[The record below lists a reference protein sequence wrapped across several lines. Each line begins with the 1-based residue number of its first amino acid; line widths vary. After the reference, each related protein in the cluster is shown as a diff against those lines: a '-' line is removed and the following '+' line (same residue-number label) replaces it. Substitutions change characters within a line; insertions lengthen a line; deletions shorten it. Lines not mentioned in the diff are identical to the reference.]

1 MRRIYIT
8 DGQIDMIERSL
19 NEGAFNKVVENKVPS
34 AQDQVKGKVNA
45 GIMDGVTGCGMM
57 EEEMLCENQN
67 DKLANDYVKNNIGIE
82 DFQEIRDYIFQIC
95 HAIPNVRFNKR
106 YYLLGVIRLIYEE
119 KLRGRH
125 LSELN
130 NILYNIRER
139 NDILDRNL
147 DGLSFM
153 DLWEEYYNTEDSVNN
168 VDSVEKIRKTPT
180 GYVIKHIESYEE
192 SSNSG
197 PEDWCITYEEEYYY
211 TVVNAGDCIYIVENP
226 EMMKSIDRKSKEFE
240 YACRMMGDPTLY
252 DLGEYGSGEPP
263 YDTYGL
269 SRFVVLVN
277 PNGLYVYSRWNI
289 PDELDGQFLNREE
302 LEEIVGMPFNE
313 AFPYIKPDEV
323 DDEIKQDYCLR
334 ESIENKDNEFK
345 IEGVT
350 EETTFSNAFKPI
362 ANFMK
367 NEGLNVYPF
376 PDIEL
381 NWDEQDGLFIKTGYY
396 LPGEKKVVLFC
407 KDRHPKDI
415 LRSYAHEMIHHMQNL
430 NGDDLNF
437 SSEDDVKDNEKL
449 EKLESEAYLKGNIYF
464 RKWTE
469 HVSKNSDDTLNESV
483 LKESPDS
490 IENPILGYDDDNAY
504 PFIAV
509 KGFPKDILVG
519 INGSTHWD
527 IVERIEGDAEEGEN
541 TYRVSQELLDA
552 VKSREVKLAITS
564 YYEFYGRYWSDDGEG
579 GHIISLWGYDKND
592 YHKAY
597 SDIVRAVGKMQ
608 DEGIEIDFS
617 TLDFDDW
624 RRNSPSFRYPVS
636 WLGDG
641 MAEIY
646 VPRARQIKKENGYYI
661 IFLDNGRALKVDKRG
676 NVVGN
681 VMPSYINEN
690 TIYAPKVDES
700 LAPSEVDL
708 SSFNI
713 KKELN
718 PKFWKD
724 DKLDSR
730 IRIKLLDI
738 ADDFIEFLGVDWVK
752 PEDITIT
759 GSLANYNWNKKYS
772 DIDLHILIDYSKVDK
787 RTDFVDN
794 YFYSQKKLWNEEHK
808 DLRIFGFPVEVYVQ
822 DVNKEHTSSG
832 VYSLEKNEWVIEPER
847 EKLSKKKVNKERIK
861 KTVSQYTE
869 KIDKLVDD
877 SKNTNGDEYKM
888 RKVYEGAQKLF
899 DEIKKLRRED
909 LSDANNEINE
919 GNIIFKALRRLGYID
934 KLDKVINK
942 GYNTLNS
949 LP

>member
-180 GYVIKHIESYEE
+180 GYIIKHIESYEE

-226 EMMKSIDRKSKEFE
+226 EMMKSIDTKSKEFD

-313 AFPYIKPDEV
+313 AFPYIKPY
-323 DDEIKQDYCLR
+323 EIEDKIKERYCLR
-334 ESIENKDNEFK
+334 ESVENKDNDFK

-437 SSEDDVKDNEKL
+437 SSEDDVKDNDKL

-469 HVSKNSDDTLNESV
+469 HVSKNSNDTLNESV

-509 KGFPKDILVG
+509 KGFPNDILVG

-592 YHKAY
+592 YRKAY
-597 SDIVRAVGKMQ
+597 SDIARAVGKMQ
-608 DEGIEIDFS
+608 DEGIEIDWS

-624 RRNSPSFRYPVS
+624 RRNFPSFRYPVT
-636 WLGDG
+636 WLGND
-641 MAEIY
+641 MADIY
-646 VPRARQIKKENGYYI
+646 VPRARKITKENGFYI
-661 IFLDNGRALKVDKRG
+661 IFLDNGRVLKVDRKG
-676 NVVGN
+676 NVVGEAS
-681 VMPSYINEN
+681 PSYLNEN
-690 TIYAPKVDES
+690 VIYAPKVDES

-877 SKNTNGDEYKM
+877 SKNTDGDEYKM

>member
-1 MRRIYIT
+1 
-8 DGQIDMIERSL
+8 
-19 NEGAFNKVVENKVPS
+19 
-34 AQDQVKGKVNA
+34 
-45 GIMDGVTGCGMM
+45 
-57 EEEMLCENQN
+57 
-67 DKLANDYVKNNIGIE
+67 
-82 DFQEIRDYIFQIC
+82 
-95 HAIPNVRFNKR
+95 
-106 YYLLGVIRLIYEE
+106 
-119 KLRGRH
+119 
-125 LSELN
+125 
-130 NILYNIRER
+130 
-139 NDILDRNL
+139 
-147 DGLSFM
+147 
-153 DLWEEYYNTEDSVNN
+153 
-168 VDSVEKIRKTPT
+168 
-180 GYVIKHIESYEE
+180 
-192 SSNSG
+192 
-197 PEDWCITYEEEYYY
+197 
-211 TVVNAGDCIYIVENP
+211 
-226 EMMKSIDRKSKEFE
+226 
-240 YACRMMGDPTLY
+240 
-252 DLGEYGSGEPP
+252 
-263 YDTYGL
+263 
-269 SRFVVLVN
+269 
-277 PNGLYVYSRWNI
+277 
-289 PDELDGQFLNREE
+289 
-302 LEEIVGMPFNE
+302 
-313 AFPYIKPDEV
+313 
-323 DDEIKQDYCLR
+323 
-334 ESIENKDNEFK
+334 
-345 IEGVT
+345 
-350 EETTFSNAFKPI
+350 
-362 ANFMK
+362 
-367 NEGLNVYPF
+367 
-376 PDIEL
+376 
-381 NWDEQDGLFIKTGYY
+381 
-396 LPGEKKVVLFC
+396 
-407 KDRHPKDI
+407 
-415 LRSYAHEMIHHMQNL
+415 
-430 NGDDLNF
+430 
-437 SSEDDVKDNEKL
+437 
-449 EKLESEAYLKGNIYF
+449 
-464 RKWTE
+464 
-469 HVSKNSDDTLNESV
+469 
-483 LKESPDS
+483 
-490 IENPILGYDDDNAY
+490 
-504 PFIAV
+504 
-509 KGFPKDILVG
+509 
-519 INGSTHWD
+519 
-527 IVERIEGDAEEGEN
+527 
-541 TYRVSQELLDA
+541 
-552 VKSREVKLAITS
+552 
-564 YYEFYGRYWSDDGEG
+564 
-579 GHIISLWGYDKND
+579 
-592 YHKAY
+592 
-597 SDIVRAVGKMQ
+597 MQ

-624 RRNSPSFRYPVS
+624 RRNFSSFRYPVT
-636 WLGDG
+636 WLGNG

-661 IFLDNGRALKVDKRG
+661 IFLDNGRALKVDKNG

-681 VMPSYINEN
+681 AMPSFAINESPDRVEGMDNLKFTSNGAYPFIVFDGFPNDAIIGEEKETHCDMIYRIGDFVNYDENDNTQTLMSNELYQEIKFGDIDITDDDIYSLCGRYWDCNQERGNVISFYSYTLAELKQKYSQIITVLKRLESNGIDIDFNTIDIDHWAVNGQQYSRFPLKWISNGMADALLDVSFRISRSYLFDKPVYAVIGKNYNTIKLDYDGNVVNDSVFNKKTSLAEN

-700 LAPSEVDL
+700 LTPSEVDL

-877 SKNTNGDEYKM
+877 SKNTDGDEYKM

>member
-1 MRRIYIT
+1 MRTIYIT

-19 NEGAFNKVVENKVPS
+19 NERAFNKVVENKVPS
-34 AQDQVKGKVNA
+34 AQDQVNGKVNA

-57 EEEMLCENQN
+57 EEEMLCENQS

-82 DFQEIRDYIFQIC
+82 DFQKIRDYIFQIC

-153 DLWEEYYNTEDSVNN
+153 DLWEEYYNTDGDINN

-180 GYVIKHIESYEE
+180 GYVIKHIESYDE
-192 SSNSG
+192 SYNSG
-197 PEDWCITYEEEYYY
+197 PQDWCITYDQELYY
-211 TVVNAGDCIYIVENP
+211 TVVNGGNCIYIAENP
-226 EMMKSIDRKSKEFE
+226 EMMKSIDTKSKEFD
-240 YACRMMGDPTLY
+240 YASDMMANPTLY

-269 SRFVVLVN
+269 SRFVVLVS
-277 PNGLYVYSRWNI
+277 PNGIYVYSRWNI
-289 PDELDGQFLNREE
+289 PDELDGQFLNK
-302 LEEIVGMPFNE
+302 EEIEEIIGMPFND
-313 AFPYIKPDEV
+313 AFPYVKPYEV
-323 DDEIKQDYCLR
+323 DDDIKKRYCLR
-334 ESIENKDNEFK
+334 ETIENKDDEFK
-345 IEGVT
+345 IEGAT
-350 EETTFSNAFKPI
+350 EESTFSNAFKPI

-376 PDIEL
+376 PNIEL

-437 SSEDDVKDNEKL
+437 SSEDDVKDNDKL

-469 HVSKNSDDTLNESV
+469 HVSKNSDDILNESV

-509 KGFPKDILVG
+509 KGFPNDILVG

-592 YHKAY
+592 YNKAY
-597 SDIVRAVGKMQ
+597 SDIVRTVGKMQ

-624 RRNSPSFRYPVS
+624 RRNFPSFRYPVT
-636 WLGDG
+636 WLGNG

-661 IFLDNGRALKVDKRG
+661 IFLDNGRTLKVDKKG

-690 TIYAPKVDES
+690 TFYAPKVDES
-700 LAPSEVDL
+700 LTPSEVDL

-877 SKNTNGDEYKM
+877 SKNTNGDDYKM
-888 RKVYEGAQKLF
+888 REVYEDAQQLF

>member
-180 GYVIKHIESYEE
+180 GYIIKHIESYEE

-226 EMMKSIDRKSKEFE
+226 EMMKSIDTKSKEFD

-302 LEEIVGMPFNE
+302 LEEVVGMPFNE

-334 ESIENKDNEFK
+334 ESIENKDSEFK
-345 IEGVT
+345 IDGVT

-437 SSEDDVKDNEKL
+437 SSEDDVKDNDKL

-469 HVSKNSDDTLNESV
+469 YERSKGKKKQLNESPDYI
-483 LKESPDS
+483 ESVGLNYEDQSAHPF
-490 IENPILGYDDDNAY
+490 ILFKGFENEPIYGLGGETHSDIAGRLYDDVYD
-504 PFIAV
+504 
-509 KGFPKDILVG
+509 
-519 INGSTHWD
+519 
-527 IVERIEGDAEEGEN
+527 GEN
-541 TYRVSQELLDA
+541 YFGISNEFKEAIISKRLRPLLID
-552 VKSREVKLAITS
+552 SYHLQGR
-564 YYEFYGRYWSDDGEG
+564 YYEPVDDFPWG
-579 GHIISLWGYDKND
+579 GNIISLYDYTLKSVKAD
-592 YHKAY
+592 Y
-597 SDIVRAVGKMQ
+597 GKLMNMLKQMQ
-608 DEGIEIDFS
+608 ADGLNVDFD
-617 TLDFDDW
+617 TLDFDHWNGD
-624 RRNSPSFRYPVS
+624 SPCRFPFT
-636 WLGDG
+636 WIANG
-641 MAEIY
+641 MAESLLTISY
-646 VPRARQIKKENGYYI
+646 KITKNYRGVKPCYNVYAHNGNIVSFDAKGNHIENASSYLTENYLGPNI
-661 IFLDNGRALKVDKRG
+661 EEALS
-676 NVVGN
+676 
-681 VMPSYINEN
+681 PQ
-690 TIYAPKVDES
+690 
-700 LAPSEVDL
+700 EVDL

-877 SKNTNGDEYKM
+877 SKNTDGDEYKM
-888 RKVYEGAQKLF
+888 RKVYESAQKLF

-934 KLDKVINK
+934 KLDKIINK

>member
-1 MRRIYIT
+1 MRTIYIT
-8 DGQIDMIERSL
+8 DRQIDMIERSL
-19 NEGAFNKVVENKVPS
+19 NEGAFNKVMENKVPS

-57 EEEMLCENQN
+57 EEEMLCENQS
-67 DKLANDYVKNNIGIE
+67 DKLANDYVKNTIGIKN
-82 DFQEIRDYIFQIC
+82 FQDIRDYIFQIC

-106 YYLLGVIRLIYEE
+106 YYLLGVIRLVYEE
-119 KLRGRH
+119 KLRGKH

-147 DGLSFM
+147 DGLSFI
-153 DLWEEYYNTEDSVNN
+153 DLWEKYYNTEDTIKNAPE
-168 VDSVEKIRKTPT
+168 VEKIRKTPT
-180 GYVIKHIESYEE
+180 GYIIKHIESYEE
-192 SSNSG
+192 SYNSG
-197 PEDWCITYEEEYYY
+197 PQDWCITYEEEYYY
-211 TVVNAGDCIYIVENP
+211 SLVEAGDCIYIVENP
-226 EMMKSIDRKSKEFE
+226 ELMNSVNMNSKEFKVANNKMVE
-240 YACRMMGDPTLY
+240 PTLY

-277 PNGLYVYSRWNI
+277 PNGTYVYSRWNI
-289 PDELDGQFLNREE
+289 PDDLDGHFLNREE
-302 LEEIVGMPFNE
+302 LEEVIGMPFNE
-313 AFPYIKPDEV
+313 AFPYVKPIEL
-323 DDEIKQDYCLR
+323 DDEIEQKYALR
-334 ESIENKDNEFK
+334 ESAEDMSETPT
-345 IEGVT
+345 IEGIT
-350 EETTFSNAFKPI
+350 KDADSFKDAFKPI

-376 PDIEL
+376 PSIEL
-381 NWDEQDGLFIKTGYY
+381 KWDEQDGLFIKTGYY
-396 LPGEKKVVLFC
+396 LPSEKKIVLFC

-437 SSEDDVKDNEKL
+437 TSEDDVKDNDKL

-469 HVSKNSDDTLNESV
+469 YERNNKNSLLNENI
-483 LKESPDS
+483 LRESPDTV
-490 IENPILGYDDDNAY
+490 ENSSLSYKDSNAY
-504 PFIAV
+504 PFIAI
-509 KGFPKDILVG
+509 KGFPDDILVG
-519 INGSTHWD
+519 IGGSTHID
-527 IVERIEGDAEEGEN
+527 IVRTIENDVEWDEN
-541 TYRVSQELLDA
+541 TYNVSQGLLDA
-552 VKSREVKLAITS
+552 IKNRKVKTLLTS
-564 YYEFYGRYWSDDGEG
+564 YYEFYGRYWSGDAEG
-579 GHIISLWGYDKND
+579 GNIISLWESDENNYRKT
-592 YHKAY
+592 Y
-597 SDIVRAVGKMQ
+597 SNIVRVVRKMQ
-608 DEGIEIDFS
+608 DEGIEIDLS

-624 RRNSPSFRYPVS
+624 ERSSTAFRYPVT
-636 WLGDG
+636 WLRNGT
-641 MAEIY
+641 AEIFI
-646 VPRARQIKKENGYYI
+646 PRAKKITKENGFYI
-661 IFLDNGRALKVDKRG
+661 IFLDNGRVLKVDRKG
-676 NVVGN
+676 DVVGEPS
-681 VMPSYINEN
+681 PSYANEN
-690 TIYAPKVDES
+690 IDES

-718 PKFWKD
+718 PKFWKN

-738 ADDFIEFLGVDWVK
+738 ADDFIEFLGIDWVK

-772 DIDLHILIDYSKVDK
+772 DIDLHIIMDYSKVDE

-808 DLRIFGFPVEVYVQ
+808 DLKIFGFPVEVYVQ
-822 DVNKEHTSSG
+822 DINKKHTSSG

-877 SKNTNGDEYKM
+877 SKNTNGDDYKM
-888 RKVYEGAQKLF
+888 RKVYEGAQQLF

-909 LSDANNEINE
+909 LADANNEINE

>member
-1 MRRIYIT
+1 
-8 DGQIDMIERSL
+8 MIERSL
-19 NEGAFNKVVENKVPS
+19 NEGVLRKVVENKVPS

-45 GIMDGVTGCGMM
+45 GIMDGVTSCGMM
-57 EEEMLCENQN
+57 EEEMLYENQS
-67 DKLANDYVKNNIGIE
+67 DKLANDYVKNTIGVKN
-82 DFQEIRDYIFQIC
+82 FQDIRNYIFQVC

-119 KLRGRH
+119 KLRGKH

-153 DLWEEYYNTEDSVNN
+153 DLREKYFNAEDTIKN
-168 VDSVEKIRKTPT
+168 VPEVEKIRKTPT
-180 GYVIKHIESYEE
+180 GYIIKHIESYEE
-192 SSNSG
+192 SYNSG
-197 PEDWCITYEEEYYY
+197 PQDWCITYEEEYYY
-211 TVVNAGDCIYIVENP
+211 SLVEAGDCIYIVENP
-226 EMMKSIDRKSKEFE
+226 ELMNSVNMNSKEFKMANNKMVE
-240 YACRMMGDPTLY
+240 PTLY

-277 PNGLYVYSRWNI
+277 PNGTYVYSRWNI
-289 PDELDGQFLNREE
+289 PNDLDGHFLNREE
-302 LEEIVGMPFNE
+302 LEDVVGMPFNE
-313 AFPYIKPDEV
+313 AFPYVKPMELDN
-323 DDEIKQDYCLR
+323 EIEQKYALR
-334 ESIENKDNEFK
+334 ESVEDMSETPT
-345 IEGVT
+345 IEGLT
-350 EETTFSNAFKPI
+350 KDADSFKDAFKQI
-362 ANFMK
+362 ADFMK
-367 NEGLNVYPF
+367 SEGLNVYPF
-376 PDIEL
+376 PSIEL
-381 NWDEQDGLFIKTGYY
+381 KWDEQDGLFIKTGYY
-396 LPGEKKVVLFC
+396 LPSEKKVVLFC

-437 SSEDDVKDNEKL
+437 TSEDDVKDNEKL

-469 HVSKNSDDTLNESV
+469 YERSNKNSLLNENI

-490 IENPILGYDDDNAY
+490 IENSSLSYYNSNSY
-504 PFIAV
+504 PFIAI
-509 KGFPKDILVG
+509 KGFPNDILVG
-519 INGSTHWD
+519 VGGSTHTD
-527 IVERIEGDAEEGEN
+527 IAATIDNDAEDGEN
-541 TYRVSQELLDA
+541 TYNVSQGLLDA
-552 VKSREVKLAITS
+552 IKKREVRPLFTL
-564 YYEFYGRYWSDDGEG
+564 YYEFYGRYWSGDAEG
-579 GHIISLWGYDKND
+579 GNIISLWDYDENN
-592 YHKAY
+592 YSKAY
-597 SDIVRAVGKMQ
+597 SYIVRAVRKMQ
-608 DEGIEIDFS
+608 DEGIEIDLN

-624 RRNSPSFRYPVS
+624 KRNFTSFRYPAS
-636 WLGDG
+636 WLRNGL
-641 MAEIY
+641 AEIF
-646 VPRARQIKKENGYYI
+646 VPSAREITKRNGFYI
-661 IFLDNGRALKVDKRG
+661 IFLNNGRTLKVDRNG
-676 NVVGN
+676 DVVGEPS
-681 VMPSYINEN
+681 PSYVNEN
-690 TIYAPKVDES
+690 IDES

-718 PKFWKD
+718 PKFWKND
-724 DKLDSR
+724 RLDSR
-730 IRIKLLDI
+730 IRMKLLDI
-738 ADDFIEFLGVDWVK
+738 ADDFINFLGVDWVK

-759 GSLANYNWNKKYS
+759 GSLANYNWNQKYS
-772 DIDLHILIDYSKVDK
+772 DIDLHIIMDYSKVDE

-808 DLRIFGFPVEVYVQ
+808 DLKIFGFPVEVYVQ
-822 DVNKEHTSSG
+822 DINKKHTSSG
-832 VYSLEKNEWVIEPER
+832 VYSLDKDKWLTEPER

-869 KIDKLVDD
+869 RIDKLVDD
-877 SKNTNGDEYKM
+877 SKNTNGDDYKM
-888 RKVYEGAQKLF
+888 RKVYEGAQQLF

-909 LSDANNEINE
+909 LSDANNEISE

>member
-1 MRRIYIT
+1 MRTIYIT
-8 DGQIDMIERSL
+8 NGQIDMIGRSL

-34 AQDQVKGKVNA
+34 VQDQVKGKVNA

-106 YYLLGVIRLIYEE
+106 YYLLGVIRLVYEE

-180 GYVIKHIESYEE
+180 GYIIKHIESYEE

-211 TVVNAGDCIYIVENP
+211 SVVSEGDCIYIVENP
-226 EMMKSIDRKSKEFE
+226 EMMKSIDTKSREFD

-277 PNGLYVYSRWNI
+277 PNGTYVYSRWNI
-289 PDELDGQFLNREE
+289 PDDLDGHFLNREE
-302 LEEIVGMPFNE
+302 LEEVIGMSFNE
-313 AFPYIKPDEV
+313 AFPYVKPREL
-323 DDEIKQDYCLR
+323 DDEIKQEYSLR
-334 ESIENKDNEFK
+334 ESVEDMSETLA
-345 IEGVT
+345 IEGIT
-350 EETTFSNAFKPI
+350 KEAESFKNALKPI
-362 ANFMK
+362 AEFMK
-367 NEGLNVYPF
+367 NDGLNVYPF
-376 PDIEL
+376 PDVEL

-396 LPGEKKVVLFC
+396 LPSEKKVVLFC

-430 NGDDLNF
+430 NGEDMSFN
-437 SSEDDVKDNEKL
+437 SNDDVKDNNKL

-469 HVSKNSDDTLNESV
+469 YERSNKNSTLNENV

-490 IENPILGYDDDNAY
+490 IENPLLSYEDDNAY

-509 KGFPKDILVG
+509 NGFPDDILVG

-552 VKSREVKLAITS
+552 VKNREVKLAFNS

-608 DEGIEIDFS
+608 DEGIEIDWS

-624 RRNSPSFRYPVS
+624 RRNFPSFRYPVT
-636 WLGDG
+636 WLGNG
-641 MAEIY
+641 MADIY
-646 VPRARQIKKENGYYI
+646 VPRARKITKENGFYI
-661 IFLDNGRALKVDKRG
+661 IFLDNGRVLKVDRKG
-676 NVVGN
+676 NVVGEAN
-681 VMPSYINEN
+681 PSYVNEN
-690 TIYAPKVDES
+690 IDES
-700 LAPSEVDL
+700 LTPSEVDL
-708 SSFNI
+708 SSFNV

-718 PKFWKD
+718 PKFWKND
-724 DKLDSR
+724 RLDSR
-730 IRIKLLDI
+730 IRMKLLDI

-759 GSLANYNWNKKYS
+759 GSLANYNWNQKYS
-772 DIDLHILIDYSKVDK
+772 DIDLHIIMDYSKVDE

-808 DLRIFGFPVEVYVQ
+808 ELKIYGFPIEVFVQ
-822 DVNKEHTSSG
+822 DVNKKHTSSG
-832 VYSLEKNEWVIEPER
+832 VYSLEKDKWLTEPER
-847 EKLSKKKVNKERIK
+847 DKLAKKKVNKNQIK
-861 KTVSQYTE
+861 NKVSEYTK
-869 KIDKLVDD
+869 KIDNLTDELKKSKGDDYKL
-877 SKNTNGDEYKM
+877 
-888 RKVYEGAQKLF
+888 RKVSESAEKLF
-899 DEIKKLRRED
+899 NELKNLRKGD
-909 LSDANNEINE
+909 LNNADNEINE
-919 GNIIFKALRRLGYID
+919 GNIIFKCLRRLGYIE
-934 KLDKVINK
+934 KINDIISK
-942 GYNTLNS
+942 GYNRLNS

>member
-1 MRRIYIT
+1 MRTIYIT
-8 DGQIDMIERSL
+8 DGQIDMIKRSL
-19 NEGAFNKVVENKVPS
+19 NEGAFSKVMENKVPS

-57 EEEMLCENQN
+57 EEEMLCENQS
-67 DKLANDYVKNNIGIE
+67 DKLANDYVKNTIGVKN
-82 DFQEIRDYIFQIC
+82 FQDIRNYIFQVC

-119 KLRGRH
+119 KLRGKH

-147 DGLSFM
+147 DDLSFM
-153 DLWEEYYNTEDSVNN
+153 DLREKYFNAEDTIKNAPE
-168 VDSVEKIRKTPT
+168 VEKIRKTPT
-180 GYVIKHIESYEE
+180 GYIIKHIESYEE
-192 SSNSG
+192 SYNSG
-197 PEDWCITYEEEYYY
+197 PQDWCITYEEEYYY
-211 TVVNAGDCIYIVENP
+211 SLVEAGDCIYIVENP
-226 EMMKSIDRKSKEFE
+226 ELMNSVNMNSKEFKMANNKMVE
-240 YACRMMGDPTLY
+240 PTLY

-277 PNGLYVYSRWNI
+277 PNGTYVYSRWNI
-289 PDELDGQFLNREE
+289 PDDLDGHFLNREE
-302 LEEIVGMPFNE
+302 LEEVIGMPFNE
-313 AFPYIKPDEV
+313 AFPYVKPMELDN
-323 DDEIKQDYCLR
+323 EIEQKYALR
-334 ESIENKDNEFK
+334 ESVEDMSETPT
-345 IEGVT
+345 IEGLT
-350 EETTFSNAFKPI
+350 KDADSFKDAFKQI
-362 ANFMK
+362 ADFMK
-367 NEGLNVYPF
+367 SEGLNVYPF
-376 PDIEL
+376 PSIEL
-381 NWDEQDGLFIKTGYY
+381 KWDEQDGLFIKTGYY
-396 LPGEKKVVLFC
+396 LPSEKKVVLFC

-437 SSEDDVKDNEKL
+437 TSEDDVKDNEKL

-469 HVSKNSDDTLNESV
+469 YERSNKNSLLNENI

-490 IENPILGYDDDNAY
+490 IENSSLSYYNSNSY
-504 PFIAV
+504 PFIAI
-509 KGFPKDILVG
+509 KGFPNDILVG
-519 INGSTHWD
+519 VGGSTHTD
-527 IVERIEGDAEEGEN
+527 IAATIDNDAEDGEN
-541 TYRVSQELLDA
+541 TYNVSQGLLDA
-552 VKSREVKLAITS
+552 IKKREVRPLFTL
-564 YYEFYGRYWSDDGEG
+564 YYEFYGRYWSGDAEG
-579 GHIISLWGYDKND
+579 GNIISLWDYDENN
-592 YHKAY
+592 YSKAY
-597 SDIVRAVGKMQ
+597 SYIVRAVRKMQ
-608 DEGIEIDFS
+608 DEGIEIDLN

-624 RRNSPSFRYPVS
+624 KRNFTSFRYPAS
-636 WLGDG
+636 WLRNGL
-641 MAEIY
+641 AEIF
-646 VPRARQIKKENGYYI
+646 VPSAREITKRNGFYI
-661 IFLDNGRALKVDKRG
+661 IFLNNGRTLKVDRNG
-676 NVVGN
+676 DVVGEPS
-681 VMPSYINEN
+681 PSYVNEN
-690 TIYAPKVDES
+690 IDES

-718 PKFWKD
+718 PKFWKND
-724 DKLDSR
+724 RLDSR
-730 IRIKLLDI
+730 IRMKLLDI
-738 ADDFIEFLGVDWVK
+738 ADDFINFLGVDWVK

-759 GSLANYNWNKKYS
+759 GSLANYNWNQKYS
-772 DIDLHILIDYSKVDK
+772 DIDLHIIMDYSKVDE

-808 DLRIFGFPVEVYVQ
+808 DLKIFGFPVEVYVQ
-822 DVNKEHTSSG
+822 DINKKHTSSG
-832 VYSLEKNEWVIEPER
+832 VYSLDKDKWLTEPER

-869 KIDKLVDD
+869 RIDKLVDD
-877 SKNTNGDEYKM
+877 SKNTNGDDYKM
-888 RKVYEGAQKLF
+888 RKVYEGAQQLF

-909 LSDANNEINE
+909 LSDANNEISE

>member
-1 MRRIYIT
+1 MRTIYIT

-180 GYVIKHIESYEE
+180 GYIIKHIESYEE

-226 EMMKSIDRKSKEFE
+226 EMMKSIDTKSREFD

-302 LEEIVGMPFNE
+302 LEEVVGMPFNE

-334 ESIENKDNEFK
+334 ESIENKDSEFK

-350 EETTFSNAFKPI
+350 EKTTFSNAFKPI

-437 SSEDDVKDNEKL
+437 TSEDDVKDNDKL

-509 KGFPKDILVG
+509 KGFPNDILVG

-624 RRNSPSFRYPVS
+624 RRNFPSFRYPVT
-636 WLGDG
+636 WLGNG

-661 IFLDNGRALKVDKRG
+661 IFLDNGRALKVDKKG

-690 TIYAPKVDES
+690 VIYAPKVDES

-888 RKVYEGAQKLF
+888 RKVYEGAQQLF

>member
-57 EEEMLCENQN
+57 EEEMLCENQS
-67 DKLANDYVKNNIGIE
+67 DKLANDYVKNTIGVKN
-82 DFQEIRDYIFQIC
+82 FQDIRNYIFQIC

-106 YYLLGVIRLIYEE
+106 YYLLGVIRLVYEE
-119 KLRGRH
+119 KLRGKQ

-153 DLWEEYYNTEDSVNN
+153 DLREKYFNAEDTIKN
-168 VDSVEKIRKTPT
+168 VPEVEKIRKTPT
-180 GYVIKHIESYEE
+180 GYIIKHIESYEE
-192 SSNSG
+192 SYNSG
-197 PEDWCITYEEEYYY
+197 PQDWCITYEEEYYY
-211 TVVNAGDCIYIVENP
+211 SLVEAGDCIYIVENP
-226 EMMKSIDRKSKEFE
+226 ELMNSVNMNSKEFKMANNKMVE
-240 YACRMMGDPTLY
+240 PTLY

-277 PNGLYVYSRWNI
+277 PNGTYVYSRWNI
-289 PDELDGQFLNREE
+289 PDDLDGHFLNREE
-302 LEEIVGMPFNE
+302 LEEVIGMPFNE
-313 AFPYIKPDEV
+313 AFPYVKPMEL
-323 DDEIKQDYCLR
+323 DDEIEQKYALR
-334 ESIENKDNEFK
+334 ESVEDMSETPT
-345 IEGVT
+345 IEGLT
-350 EETTFSNAFKPI
+350 KDADSFKDAFKQI
-362 ANFMK
+362 ADFMK
-367 NEGLNVYPF
+367 SEGLNVYPF
-376 PDIEL
+376 PSIEL
-381 NWDEQDGLFIKTGYY
+381 KWDEQDGLFIKTGYY
-396 LPGEKKVVLFC
+396 LPSEKKVVLFC

-437 SSEDDVKDNEKL
+437 TSEDDVKDNEKL

-469 HVSKNSDDTLNESV
+469 YERNNKNSLLNENI
-483 LKESPDS
+483 LRESPDS
-490 IENPILGYDDDNAY
+490 IENSSLSYYNSNSY
-504 PFIAV
+504 PFIAI
-509 KGFPKDILVG
+509 KGFPNDILVG
-519 INGSTHWD
+519 VGGSTHTD
-527 IVERIEGDAEEGEN
+527 IAATIDNDAEDGEN
-541 TYRVSQELLDA
+541 TYNVSQGLLDA
-552 VKSREVKLAITS
+552 IKKREVRPLFTL
-564 YYEFYGRYWSDDGEG
+564 YYEFYGRYWSGDAEG
-579 GHIISLWGYDKND
+579 GNIISLWDYDENN
-592 YHKAY
+592 YSKAY
-597 SDIVRAVGKMQ
+597 SYIVRAVRKMQ
-608 DEGIEIDFS
+608 DEGIEIDLN

-624 RRNSPSFRYPVS
+624 KRNFTSFRYPAS
-636 WLGDG
+636 WLRNGL
-641 MAEIY
+641 AEIF
-646 VPRARQIKKENGYYI
+646 VPSAREITKRNGFYI
-661 IFLDNGRALKVDKRG
+661 IFLNNGRALKVDRNG
-676 NVVGN
+676 DVVGEPS
-681 VMPSYINEN
+681 PSYVNEN
-690 TIYAPKVDES
+690 IDES

-718 PKFWKD
+718 PKFWKND
-724 DKLDSR
+724 RLDSR
-730 IRIKLLDI
+730 IRMKLLDI
-738 ADDFIEFLGVDWVK
+738 ADDFINFLGVDWVK

-759 GSLANYNWNKKYS
+759 GSLANYNWNQKYS
-772 DIDLHILIDYSKVDK
+772 DIDLHIIMDYSKVDE

-808 DLRIFGFPVEVYVQ
+808 DLKIFGFPVEVYVQ
-822 DVNKEHTSSG
+822 DINKKHTSSG
-832 VYSLEKNEWVIEPER
+832 VYSLDKDKWLTEPER

-869 KIDKLVDD
+869 RIDKLVDD
-877 SKNTNGDEYKM
+877 SKNTNGDDYKM
-888 RKVYEGAQKLF
+888 RKVYEGAQQLF

-909 LSDANNEINE
+909 LSDANNEISE

-934 KLDKVINK
+934 KLDKMINK

>member
-1 MRRIYIT
+1 MRTIYIT
-8 DGQIDMIERSL
+8 DRQIDMIERSL

-226 EMMKSIDRKSKEFE
+226 EMMKSIDTKSKEFD

-334 ESIENKDNEFK
+334 ESIENKDNDFK

-437 SSEDDVKDNEKL
+437 SSEDDVKDNDKL

-490 IENPILGYDDDNAY
+490 IENPILGYDDDSAY

-624 RRNSPSFRYPVS
+624 RRNFPSFRYPVT
-636 WLGDG
+636 WLGNG
-641 MAEIY
+641 MADIY
-646 VPRARQIKKENGYYI
+646 VPRARKITKENGYYI
-661 IFLDNGRALKVDKRG
+661 IFLDNGRALKVDKKG
-676 NVVGN
+676 NVVGEAS
-681 VMPSYINEN
+681 PSYLNEN
-690 TIYAPKVDES
+690 VIYAPKVDES

-877 SKNTNGDEYKM
+877 SKNTNGDDYKM
-888 RKVYEGAQKLF
+888 RKVYEDAQQLF
-899 DEIKKLRRED
+899 DEIKKLRCED

>member
-1 MRRIYIT
+1 MRTIYIT

-19 NEGAFNKVVENKVPS
+19 NEGVFNKVVENKVPS

-180 GYVIKHIESYEE
+180 GYIIKHIESYEE

-226 EMMKSIDRKSKEFE
+226 EMMKSIDTKSKEFD

-302 LEEIVGMPFNE
+302 LEEVVGMPFNE

-437 SSEDDVKDNEKL
+437 NSEDDVKDNEKL

-469 HVSKNSDDTLNESV
+469 YVSKNNKGKLN
-483 LKESPDS
+483 ESPDS

-509 KGFPKDILVG
+509 KGFPNDILVG

-624 RRNSPSFRYPVS
+624 RRNFPSFRYPVT
-636 WLGDG
+636 WLGNG

-661 IFLDNGRALKVDKRG
+661 IFLDNGRALKVDKKG
-676 NVVGN
+676 NVVGEAS
-681 VMPSYINEN
+681 PSYLNEN
-690 TIYAPKVDES
+690 VIYAPKVDES

-869 KIDKLVDD
+869 KIDKLEDD

>member
-1 MRRIYIT
+1 MRTIYIT

-106 YYLLGVIRLIYEE
+106 YYLLGVIRLVYEE

-180 GYVIKHIESYEE
+180 GYVIKHIESYDE
-192 SSNSG
+192 SYNSG
-197 PEDWCITYEEEYYY
+197 PQDWCITYEEEYYY

-226 EMMKSIDRKSKEFE
+226 EMMKSIDTKSKEFD

-302 LEEIVGMPFNE
+302 LEEVVGMPFNE

-334 ESIENKDNEFK
+334 ESIENKDSEFK
-345 IEGVT
+345 IDGVT

-437 SSEDDVKDNEKL
+437 SSEDDVKDNDKL

-469 HVSKNSDDTLNESV
+469 YERSKGKKKQLNESPDYI
-483 LKESPDS
+483 ESVGLNYEDQSAHPF
-490 IENPILGYDDDNAY
+490 ILFKGFENEPIYGLGGETHSDIAGRLYDDVYD
-504 PFIAV
+504 
-509 KGFPKDILVG
+509 
-519 INGSTHWD
+519 
-527 IVERIEGDAEEGEN
+527 GEN
-541 TYRVSQELLDA
+541 YFGISNEFKEAIISKRLRPLLID
-552 VKSREVKLAITS
+552 SYHLQGR
-564 YYEFYGRYWSDDGEG
+564 YYEPVDDFPWG
-579 GHIISLWGYDKND
+579 GNIISLYDYTLKSVKAD
-592 YHKAY
+592 Y
-597 SDIVRAVGKMQ
+597 GKLMNMLKQMQ
-608 DEGIEIDFS
+608 ADGLNVDFD
-617 TLDFDDW
+617 TLDFDHWNGD
-624 RRNSPSFRYPVS
+624 SPCRFPFT
-636 WLGDG
+636 WIANG
-641 MAEIY
+641 MAESLLTISY
-646 VPRARQIKKENGYYI
+646 KITKNYRGVKPCYNVYAHNGNIVSFDAKGNHIENASSYLTENYLGPNI
-661 IFLDNGRALKVDKRG
+661 EEALS
-676 NVVGN
+676 
-681 VMPSYINEN
+681 PQ
-690 TIYAPKVDES
+690 
-700 LAPSEVDL
+700 EVDL

-888 RKVYEGAQKLF
+888 RKVYEGAQQLF

>member
-1 MRRIYIT
+1 MRTIYIT

-34 AQDQVKGKVNA
+34 AQDQVNGKVNA

-180 GYVIKHIESYEE
+180 GYIIKHIESYEE

-226 EMMKSIDRKSKEFE
+226 EMMKSIDTKSREFD

-302 LEEIVGMPFNE
+302 LEEVVGMPFNE

-334 ESIENKDNEFK
+334 ESVENKDNDFK

-396 LPGEKKVVLFC
+396 LPCEKKVVLFC

-437 SSEDDVKDNEKL
+437 TSEDDVKDNDKL

-469 HVSKNSDDTLNESV
+469 HITKNKKGSLNESI
-483 LKESPDS
+483 LIESPDR
-490 IENPILGYDDDNAY
+490 IEIANINYDDDNTY
-504 PFIAV
+504 PFLV
-509 KGFPKDILVG
+509 FKGFPNDPIFG
-519 INGSTHWD
+519 
-527 IVERIEGDAEEGEN
+527 IEGQTHGDLCGEISECFMDFDISDELKEKIKN
-541 TYRVSQELLDA
+541 KELRPILSQSYELQ
-552 VKSREVKLAITS
+552 
-564 YYEFYGRYWSDDGEG
+564 GRFFGETELPWAG
-579 GHIISLWGYDKND
+579 NIISVYEYDKNNL
-592 YHKAY
+592 
-597 SDIVRAVGKMQ
+597 
-608 DEGIEIDFS
+608 S
-617 TLDFDDW
+617 TLGRKLYSVIKGLNKWGVNVDVKDVDFDDW
-624 RRNSPSFRYPVS
+624 TGRTPFRYPLTWLINGIAQIYTESAYSLQRDKSDERIYTFIGKNGVS
-636 WLGDG
+636 FKLDAKGN
-641 MAEIY
+641 IL
-646 VPRARQIKKENGYYI
+646 KKE
-661 IFLDNGRALKVDKRG
+661 L
-676 NVVGN
+676 
-681 VMPSYINEN
+681 PSLAEN

-700 LAPSEVDL
+700 LSPSEVDL

-861 KTVSQYTE
+861 RTVSQYTE

-877 SKNTNGDEYKM
+877 SKNTNGDDYKM

>member
-19 NEGAFNKVVENKVPS
+19 NEGAFNKVVENKVLS

-106 YYLLGVIRLIYEE
+106 YYLLGVIRLVYEE

-180 GYVIKHIESYEE
+180 GYVIKHIESYDE
-192 SSNSG
+192 SYNSG
-197 PEDWCITYEEEYYY
+197 PQDWCITYEEEYYY

-226 EMMKSIDRKSKEFE
+226 EMMKSIDTKSREFD

-302 LEEIVGMPFNE
+302 LEEVVGMPFNE

-334 ESIENKDNEFK
+334 ESVENKDNDFK

-350 EETTFSNAFKPI
+350 EETTFSDAFKPI

-437 SSEDDVKDNEKL
+437 SSEDDVKDNDKL

-469 HVSKNSDDTLNESV
+469 YERSKGKKKQLNESPDYI
-483 LKESPDS
+483 ESVGLNYEDQSAHPF
-490 IENPILGYDDDNAY
+490 ILFKGFENEPIYGLGGETHSDIAGRLYDDVYD
-504 PFIAV
+504 
-509 KGFPKDILVG
+509 
-519 INGSTHWD
+519 
-527 IVERIEGDAEEGEN
+527 GEN
-541 TYRVSQELLDA
+541 YFGISNEFKEAIISKRLRPLLID
-552 VKSREVKLAITS
+552 SYHLQGR
-564 YYEFYGRYWSDDGEG
+564 YYEPVDDFPWG
-579 GHIISLWGYDKND
+579 GNIISLYDYTLKSVKAD
-592 YHKAY
+592 Y
-597 SDIVRAVGKMQ
+597 GKLMNMLKQMQ
-608 DEGIEIDFS
+608 ADGLNVDFD
-617 TLDFDDW
+617 TLDFDHWNGD
-624 RRNSPSFRYPVS
+624 SPCRFPFT
-636 WLGDG
+636 WIANG
-641 MAEIY
+641 MAESLLTISY
-646 VPRARQIKKENGYYI
+646 KITKNYRGVKPCYNVYAHNGNIVSFDAKGNHIENASSYLAENYLGSNIKE
-661 IFLDNGRALKVDKRG
+661 AL
-676 NVVGN
+676 
-681 VMPSYINEN
+681 S
-690 TIYAPKVDES
+690 
-700 LAPSEVDL
+700 PSEVDL

-888 RKVYEGAQKLF
+888 RKVYEGAQQLF

>member
-1 MRRIYIT
+1 MRTIYIT

-19 NEGAFNKVVENKVPS
+19 NEGAFSKVMENKVPS

-45 GIMDGVTGCGMM
+45 GIMDGATGCGMM
-57 EEEMLCENQN
+57 EEEMLCENQS
-67 DKLANDYVKNNIGIE
+67 DKLANDYVKNTIGVKN
-82 DFQEIRDYIFQIC
+82 FQDIRNYIFQVC

-119 KLRGRH
+119 KLRGKH

-153 DLWEEYYNTEDSVNN
+153 DLREKYFNAEDTIKN
-168 VDSVEKIRKTPT
+168 VPEVEKIRKTPT
-180 GYVIKHIESYEE
+180 GYIIKHIESYEE
-192 SSNSG
+192 SYNSG
-197 PEDWCITYEEEYYY
+197 PQDWCITYEEEYYY
-211 TVVNAGDCIYIVENP
+211 SLVEAGDCIYIVENP
-226 EMMKSIDRKSKEFE
+226 ELMNSVNMNSKEFKMANNKMVE
-240 YACRMMGDPTLY
+240 PTLY

-277 PNGLYVYSRWNI
+277 PNGTYVYSRWNI
-289 PDELDGQFLNREE
+289 PDDLDGHFLNREE
-302 LEEIVGMPFNE
+302 LEEVIGMPFNE
-313 AFPYIKPDEV
+313 AFPYVKPMEL
-323 DDEIKQDYCLR
+323 DDEIEQKYALR
-334 ESIENKDNEFK
+334 ESAEDMSETPT
-345 IEGVT
+345 IEGIT
-350 EETTFSNAFKPI
+350 KDADSFKDAFKPI
-362 ANFMK
+362 ADFMK

-381 NWDEQDGLFIKTGYY
+381 KWDEQDGLFIKTGYY
-396 LPGEKKVVLFC
+396 LPSEKKIVLFC

-437 SSEDDVKDNEKL
+437 TSEDDVKDNEKL

-469 HVSKNSDDTLNESV
+469 YERNNKNSILNENI
-483 LKESPDS
+483 LRESPDS
-490 IENPILGYDDDNAY
+490 IEHSSLSYYNNNSY
-504 PFIAV
+504 PFIAI
-509 KGFPKDILVG
+509 KGFPNDILVG
-519 INGSTHWD
+519 VGGSTHTD
-527 IVERIEGDAEEGEN
+527 IAATIDNDAEDGEN
-541 TYRVSQELLDA
+541 TYNVSQGLLDA
-552 VKSREVKLAITS
+552 IKKREVRPLFTL
-564 YYEFYGRYWSDDGEG
+564 YYEFYGRYWSGDAEG
-579 GHIISLWGYDKND
+579 GNIISLWDYDENN
-592 YHKAY
+592 YSKAY
-597 SDIVRAVGKMQ
+597 SNIVRTVRKMQ
-608 DEGIEIDFS
+608 DEGIEIDLS

-624 RRNSPSFRYPVS
+624 KRNSTAFRYPVT
-636 WLGDG
+636 WLKNG
-641 MAEIY
+641 MAEIFI
-646 VPRARQIKKENGYYI
+646 PRARKITKEKDFYI
-661 IFLDNGRALKVDKRG
+661 IFFDNGQVLKVNRKGD
-676 NVVGN
+676 VVGEPS
-681 VMPSYINEN
+681 PSYVNEN
-690 TIYAPKVDES
+690 IDES
-700 LAPSEVDL
+700 LTPSEVDL

-718 PKFWKD
+718 PKFWKND
-724 DKLDSR
+724 RLDSR
-730 IRIKLLDI
+730 IRMKLLDI
-738 ADDFIEFLGVDWVK
+738 ADDFINFLGVDWVK

-759 GSLANYNWNKKYS
+759 GSLANYNWNQKYS
-772 DIDLHILIDYSKVDK
+772 DIDLHIIMDYSKVDE

-808 DLRIFGFPVEVYVQ
+808 DLKIFGFPVEVYVQ
-822 DVNKEHTSSG
+822 DINKKHTSSG
-832 VYSLEKNEWVIEPER
+832 VYSLDKDKWLTEPER

-869 KIDKLVDD
+869 RIDKLVDD
-877 SKNTNGDEYKM
+877 SKNTNGDDYKM
-888 RKVYEGAQKLF
+888 RKVYEGAQQLF
-899 DEIKKLRRED
+899 DEIKNLRRED
-909 LSDANNEINE
+909 LSGANNEISE

>member
-1 MRRIYIT
+1 MRTIYIT
-8 DGQIDMIERSL
+8 DGQIDMIKRSL
-19 NEGAFNKVVENKVPS
+19 NEGAFSKVVENKVPS

-45 GIMDGVTGCGMM
+45 GIMDGATGCGMM
-57 EEEMLCENQN
+57 EEEMLCENQS
-67 DKLANDYVKNNIGIE
+67 DKLANDYVKNTIGVKN
-82 DFQEIRDYIFQIC
+82 FQDIRNYIFQVC

-119 KLRGRH
+119 KLRGKH

-153 DLWEEYYNTEDSVNN
+153 DLREKYFNAEDTIKN
-168 VDSVEKIRKTPT
+168 VPEVEKIRKTPT
-180 GYVIKHIESYEE
+180 GYIIKHIESYEE
-192 SSNSG
+192 SYNSG
-197 PEDWCITYEEEYYY
+197 PQDWCITYEEEYYY
-211 TVVNAGDCIYIVENP
+211 SLVEAGDCIYIVENP
-226 EMMKSIDRKSKEFE
+226 ELMNSVNMNSKEFKMANNKMVE
-240 YACRMMGDPTLY
+240 PTLY

-277 PNGLYVYSRWNI
+277 PNGTYVYSRWNI
-289 PDELDGQFLNREE
+289 PDDLDGHFLNREE
-302 LEEIVGMPFNE
+302 LEEVIGMPFNE
-313 AFPYIKPDEV
+313 AFPYVKPMEL
-323 DDEIKQDYCLR
+323 DDEIEQKYALR
-334 ESIENKDNEFK
+334 ESAEDMSETPT
-345 IEGVT
+345 IEGIT
-350 EETTFSNAFKPI
+350 KDADSFKDAFKPI
-362 ANFMK
+362 ADFMK

-376 PDIEL
+376 PSIEL
-381 NWDEQDGLFIKTGYY
+381 KWDEQDGLFIKTGYY
-396 LPGEKKVVLFC
+396 LPSEKKIVLFC

-437 SSEDDVKDNEKL
+437 TSEDDVKDNEKL

-469 HVSKNSDDTLNESV
+469 YERNNKNSLLNENI
-483 LKESPDS
+483 LRESPDS
-490 IENPILGYDDDNAY
+490 IENSSLSYYNSNSY
-504 PFIAV
+504 PFIAI
-509 KGFPKDILVG
+509 KGFPNDILVG
-519 INGSTHWD
+519 VGGSTHTD
-527 IVERIEGDAEEGEN
+527 IAATIDNDAEDGEN
-541 TYRVSQELLDA
+541 TYNVSQGLLDA
-552 VKSREVKLAITS
+552 IKKREVRPLFTL
-564 YYEFYGRYWSDDGEG
+564 YYEFYGRYWSGDAEG
-579 GHIISLWGYDKND
+579 GNIISLWDYDENN
-592 YHKAY
+592 YSKAY
-597 SDIVRAVGKMQ
+597 SYIVRAVRKMQ
-608 DEGIEIDFS
+608 DEGIEIDLN

-624 RRNSPSFRYPVS
+624 KRNFTSFRYPAS
-636 WLGDG
+636 WLRNGL
-641 MAEIY
+641 AEIF
-646 VPRARQIKKENGYYI
+646 VPSAREITKRNGFYI
-661 IFLDNGRALKVDKRG
+661 IFLNNGRALKVDRNG
-676 NVVGN
+676 DVVGEPS
-681 VMPSYINEN
+681 PSYVNEN
-690 TIYAPKVDES
+690 IDES

-718 PKFWKD
+718 PKFWKND
-724 DKLDSR
+724 RLDSR
-730 IRIKLLDI
+730 IRMKLLDI
-738 ADDFIEFLGVDWVK
+738 ADDFINFLGVDWVK

-759 GSLANYNWNKKYS
+759 GSLANYNWNQKYS
-772 DIDLHILIDYSKVDK
+772 DIDLHIIMDYSKVDE

-808 DLRIFGFPVEVYVQ
+808 DLKIFGFPVEVYVQ
-822 DVNKEHTSSG
+822 DINKKHTSSG
-832 VYSLEKNEWVIEPER
+832 VYSLDKDKWLTEPER

-869 KIDKLVDD
+869 RIDKLVDD
-877 SKNTNGDEYKM
+877 SKNTNGDDYKM
-888 RKVYEGAQKLF
+888 RKVYEGAQQLF

-909 LSDANNEINE
+909 LSDANNEISE

-934 KLDKVINK
+934 KLDKMINK

>member
-1 MRRIYIT
+1 MRTIYIT
-8 DGQIDMIERSL
+8 NGQVDMIGRSL

-106 YYLLGVIRLIYEE
+106 YYLLGVIRLVCEE

-168 VDSVEKIRKTPT
+168 VESIEKIRKTPT
-180 GYVIKHIESYEE
+180 GYIIKHIESYEE

-211 TVVNAGDCIYIVENP
+211 SVVSEGDCIYIVENP
-226 EMMKSIDRKSKEFE
+226 EMMKSIDTKSREFD

-277 PNGLYVYSRWNI
+277 PNGTYVYSRWNI
-289 PDELDGQFLNREE
+289 PDDLDGHFLNREE
-302 LEEIVGMPFNE
+302 LEEVIGMSFNE
-313 AFPYIKPDEV
+313 AFPYVKPREL
-323 DDEIKQDYCLR
+323 DDEIKQEYSLR
-334 ESIENKDNEFK
+334 ESVEDMSETLA
-345 IEGVT
+345 IEGIT
-350 EETTFSNAFKPI
+350 KEADSFKNALKPI
-362 ANFMK
+362 AEFMK
-367 NEGLNVYPF
+367 NDGLNVYPF
-376 PDIEL
+376 PDVEL

-396 LPGEKKVVLFC
+396 LPSEKKVVLFC

-430 NGDDLNF
+430 NGENMSF
-437 SSEDDVKDNEKL
+437 SSNDDVKDNDKL

-469 HVSKNSDDTLNESV
+469 YERSNKNSTLNENI

-490 IENPILGYDDDNAY
+490 IENPLLSYENYNAY

-509 KGFPKDILVG
+509 KGFPDDILVG
-519 INGSTHWD
+519 NGGSTHWD
-527 IVERIEGDAEEGEN
+527 IVEHIEGDAEEGEN
-541 TYRVSQELLDA
+541 TYGVSQELLDA
-552 VKSREVKLAITS
+552 VKSREVKLAFTS

-597 SDIVRAVGKMQ
+597 SDIVRTVRKMQ
-608 DEGIEIDFS
+608 DEGIEIDFH

-624 RRNSPSFRYPVS
+624 KRNFPSFRYPVT
-636 WLGDG
+636 WLGND
-641 MAEIY
+641 MADIY
-646 VPRARQIKKENGYYI
+646 VPRARRITKENGFYI
-661 IFLDNGRALKVDKRG
+661 VFLDNGRVLKVDREG

-690 TIYAPKVDES
+690 IDES
-700 LAPSEVDL
+700 LTPSEVDL
-708 SSFNI
+708 SSFNV

-718 PKFWKD
+718 PKFWKND
-724 DKLDSR
+724 RLDSR
-730 IRIKLLDI
+730 IRMKLLDI

-759 GSLANYNWNKKYS
+759 GSLANYNWNQKYS
-772 DIDLHILIDYSKVDK
+772 DIDLHIIMDYSKVDE

-808 DLRIFGFPVEVYVQ
+808 ELKIYGFPIEVFVQ
-822 DVNKEHTSSG
+822 DVNKKHTSSG
-832 VYSLEKNEWVIEPER
+832 VYSLEKDKWLTEPER
-847 EKLSKKKVNKERIK
+847 DKLAKKKVNKNQIK
-861 KTVSQYTE
+861 NKVSEYTK
-869 KIDKLVDD
+869 KIDNLTDELKK
-877 SKNTNGDEYKM
+877 SKGDEYKL
-888 RKVYEGAQKLF
+888 RKVSESAEKLF
-899 DEIKKLRRED
+899 DELKNLRKGD
-909 LSDANNEINE
+909 LNDADNEINE
-919 GNIIFKALRRLGYID
+919 GNIIFKCLRRLGYIE
-934 KLDKVINK
+934 KINDIISK
-942 GYNTLNS
+942 GYNRLNS

>member
-1 MRRIYIT
+1 
-8 DGQIDMIERSL
+8 MIERSL
-19 NEGAFNKVVENKVPS
+19 NEGALNKVVENKTPS

-57 EEEMLCENQN
+57 EEEMLCENQS
-67 DKLANDYVKNNIGIE
+67 DKLANDYVKNTIGVKN
-82 DFQEIRDYIFQIC
+82 FQDIRNYIFQVC

-119 KLRGRH
+119 KLRGKH

-153 DLWEEYYNTEDSVNN
+153 DLREKYFNAEDTIKN
-168 VDSVEKIRKTPT
+168 VPEVEKIRKTPT
-180 GYVIKHIESYEE
+180 GYIIKHIESYEE
-192 SSNSG
+192 SYNSG
-197 PEDWCITYEEEYYY
+197 PQDWCITYEEEYYY
-211 TVVNAGDCIYIVENP
+211 SLVEAGDCIYIVENP
-226 EMMKSIDRKSKEFE
+226 ELMNSVNMNSKEFKMANNKMVE
-240 YACRMMGDPTLY
+240 PTLY

-277 PNGLYVYSRWNI
+277 PNGTYVYSRWNI
-289 PDELDGQFLNREE
+289 PDDLDGHFLNREE
-302 LEEIVGMPFNE
+302 LEEVIGMPFNE
-313 AFPYIKPDEV
+313 AFPYVKPMEL
-323 DDEIKQDYCLR
+323 DDEIEQKYALR
-334 ESIENKDNEFK
+334 ESAEDMSETPT
-345 IEGVT
+345 IEGIT
-350 EETTFSNAFKPI
+350 KDADSFKDAFKPI
-362 ANFMK
+362 ADFMK

-376 PDIEL
+376 PSIEL
-381 NWDEQDGLFIKTGYY
+381 KWDEQDGLFIKTGYY
-396 LPGEKKVVLFC
+396 LPSEKKIVLFC

-437 SSEDDVKDNEKL
+437 TSEDDVKDNEKL

-469 HVSKNSDDTLNESV
+469 YERNNKNSLLNENI
-483 LKESPDS
+483 LRESPDS
-490 IENPILGYDDDNAY
+490 IENSSLSYYNSNSY
-504 PFIAV
+504 PFIAI
-509 KGFPKDILVG
+509 KGFPNDILVG
-519 INGSTHWD
+519 VGGSTHTD
-527 IVERIEGDAEEGEN
+527 IAATIDNDAEDGEN
-541 TYRVSQELLDA
+541 TYNVSQGLLDA
-552 VKSREVKLAITS
+552 IKKREVRPLFTL
-564 YYEFYGRYWSDDGEG
+564 YYEFYGRYWSGDAEG
-579 GHIISLWGYDKND
+579 GNIISLWDYDENN
-592 YHKAY
+592 YSKAY
-597 SDIVRAVGKMQ
+597 SYIVRAVRKMQ
-608 DEGIEIDFS
+608 DEGIEIDLN

-624 RRNSPSFRYPVS
+624 KRNFTSFRYPAS
-636 WLGDG
+636 WLRNGL
-641 MAEIY
+641 AEIF
-646 VPRARQIKKENGYYI
+646 VPSAREITKRNGFYI
-661 IFLDNGRALKVDKRG
+661 IFLNNGRALKVDRNG
-676 NVVGN
+676 DVVGEPS
-681 VMPSYINEN
+681 PSYVNEN
-690 TIYAPKVDES
+690 IDES

-718 PKFWKD
+718 PKFWKND
-724 DKLDSR
+724 RLDSR
-730 IRIKLLDI
+730 IRMKLLDI
-738 ADDFIEFLGVDWVK
+738 ADDFINFLGVDWVK

-759 GSLANYNWNKKYS
+759 GSLANYNWNQKYS
-772 DIDLHILIDYSKVDK
+772 DIDLHIIMDYSKVDE

-808 DLRIFGFPVEVYVQ
+808 DLKIFGFPVEVYVQ
-822 DVNKEHTSSG
+822 DINKKHTSSG
-832 VYSLEKNEWVIEPER
+832 VYSLDKDKWLTEPER

-869 KIDKLVDD
+869 RIDKLVDD
-877 SKNTNGDEYKM
+877 SKNTNGDDYKM
-888 RKVYEGAQKLF
+888 RKVYEGAQQLF

-909 LSDANNEINE
+909 LSDANNEISE

-934 KLDKVINK
+934 KLDKMINK

>member
-1 MRRIYIT
+1 MRTIYIT
-8 DGQIDMIERSL
+8 DGQIDMIKRSL
-19 NEGAFNKVVENKVPS
+19 NEGAFSKVVENKVPS

-45 GIMDGVTGCGMM
+45 GIMDGATGCGMM
-57 EEEMLCENQN
+57 EEEMLCENQS
-67 DKLANDYVKNNIGIE
+67 DKLANDYVKNTIGVKN
-82 DFQEIRDYIFQIC
+82 FQDIRNYIFQVC

-119 KLRGRH
+119 KLRGKH

-153 DLWEEYYNTEDSVNN
+153 DLREKYFNAEDTIKN
-168 VDSVEKIRKTPT
+168 VPEVEKIRKTPT
-180 GYVIKHIESYEE
+180 GYIIKHIESYEE
-192 SSNSG
+192 SYNSG
-197 PEDWCITYEEEYYY
+197 PQDWCITYEEEYYY
-211 TVVNAGDCIYIVENP
+211 SLVEAGDCIYIVENP
-226 EMMKSIDRKSKEFE
+226 ELMNSVNMNSKEFKMANNKMVE
-240 YACRMMGDPTLY
+240 PTLY

-277 PNGLYVYSRWNI
+277 PNGTYVYSRWNI
-289 PDELDGQFLNREE
+289 PDDLDGHFLNREE
-302 LEEIVGMPFNE
+302 LEEVIGMPFNE
-313 AFPYIKPDEV
+313 AFPYVKPMEL
-323 DDEIKQDYCLR
+323 DDEIEQKYALR
-334 ESIENKDNEFK
+334 ESAEDMSETPT
-345 IEGVT
+345 IEGIT
-350 EETTFSNAFKPI
+350 KDADSFKDAFKPI
-362 ANFMK
+362 ADFMK

-376 PDIEL
+376 PSIEL
-381 NWDEQDGLFIKTGYY
+381 KWDEQDGLFIKTGYY
-396 LPGEKKVVLFC
+396 LPSEKKVVLFC

-437 SSEDDVKDNEKL
+437 TSEDDVKDNEKL

-469 HVSKNSDDTLNESV
+469 YERSNKNSLLNENI
-483 LKESPDS
+483 LRESPDS
-490 IENPILGYDDDNAY
+490 IENSSLSYYNSNSY
-504 PFIAV
+504 PFIAI
-509 KGFPKDILVG
+509 KGFPNDILVG
-519 INGSTHWD
+519 VGGSTHTD
-527 IVERIEGDAEEGEN
+527 IAATIDNDAEDGEN
-541 TYRVSQELLDA
+541 TYNVSQGLLDA
-552 VKSREVKLAITS
+552 IKKREVRPLFTL
-564 YYEFYGRYWSDDGEG
+564 YYEFYGRYWSGDAEG
-579 GHIISLWGYDKND
+579 GNIISLWDYDENN
-592 YHKAY
+592 YSKAY
-597 SDIVRAVGKMQ
+597 SYIVRAVRKMQ
-608 DEGIEIDFS
+608 DEGIEIDLN

-624 RRNSPSFRYPVS
+624 KRNFTSFRYPAS
-636 WLGDG
+636 WLRNGL
-641 MAEIY
+641 AEIF
-646 VPRARQIKKENGYYI
+646 VPSAREITKRNGFYI
-661 IFLDNGRALKVDKRG
+661 IFLNNGRALKVDRNG
-676 NVVGN
+676 DVVGEPS
-681 VMPSYINEN
+681 PSYVNEN
-690 TIYAPKVDES
+690 IDES

-718 PKFWKD
+718 PKFWKND
-724 DKLDSR
+724 RLDSR
-730 IRIKLLDI
+730 IRMKLLDI
-738 ADDFIEFLGVDWVK
+738 ADDFINFLGVDWVK

-759 GSLANYNWNKKYS
+759 GSLANYNWNQKYS
-772 DIDLHILIDYSKVDK
+772 DIDLHIIMDYSKVDE

-808 DLRIFGFPVEVYVQ
+808 DLKIFGFPVEVYVQ
-822 DVNKEHTSSG
+822 DINKKHTSSG
-832 VYSLEKNEWVIEPER
+832 VYSLDKDKWLTEPER

-869 KIDKLVDD
+869 RIDKLVDD
-877 SKNTNGDEYKM
+877 SKNTNGDDYKM
-888 RKVYEGAQKLF
+888 RKVYEGAQQLF

-909 LSDANNEINE
+909 LSDANNEISE

-934 KLDKVINK
+934 KLDKMINK

>member
-1 MRRIYIT
+1 MRTIYIT
-8 DGQIDMIERSL
+8 DGQIDMIKRSL
-19 NEGAFNKVVENKVPS
+19 NEGAFSKVVENKVPS

-45 GIMDGVTGCGMM
+45 GIMDGATGCGMM
-57 EEEMLCENQN
+57 EEEMLCENQS
-67 DKLANDYVKNNIGIE
+67 DKLANDYVKNTIGVKN
-82 DFQEIRDYIFQIC
+82 FQDIRNYIFQVC

-119 KLRGRH
+119 KLRGKH

-153 DLWEEYYNTEDSVNN
+153 DLREKYFNAEDTIKN
-168 VDSVEKIRKTPT
+168 VPEVEKIRKTPT
-180 GYVIKHIESYEE
+180 GYIIKHIESYEE
-192 SSNSG
+192 SYNSG
-197 PEDWCITYEEEYYY
+197 PQDWCITYEEEYYY
-211 TVVNAGDCIYIVENP
+211 SLVEAGDCIYIVENP
-226 EMMKSIDRKSKEFE
+226 ELMNSVNMNSKEFKMANNKMVE
-240 YACRMMGDPTLY
+240 PTLY

-277 PNGLYVYSRWNI
+277 PNGTYVYSRWNI
-289 PDELDGQFLNREE
+289 PDDLDGHFLNREE
-302 LEEIVGMPFNE
+302 LEEVIGMPFNE
-313 AFPYIKPDEV
+313 AFPYVKPMEL
-323 DDEIKQDYCLR
+323 DDEIEQKYALR
-334 ESIENKDNEFK
+334 ESVEDMSETPT
-345 IEGVT
+345 IEGIT
-350 EETTFSNAFKPI
+350 KDADSFKDAFKPI
-362 ANFMK
+362 ADFMK

-376 PDIEL
+376 PSIEL
-381 NWDEQDGLFIKTGYY
+381 KWDEQDGLFIKTGYY
-396 LPGEKKVVLFC
+396 LPSEKKIVLFC

-437 SSEDDVKDNEKL
+437 TSEDDVKDNEKL

-469 HVSKNSDDTLNESV
+469 YERNNKNSLLNENI
-483 LKESPDS
+483 LRESPDS
-490 IENPILGYDDDNAY
+490 IENSSLSYYNSNSY
-504 PFIAV
+504 PFIAI
-509 KGFPKDILVG
+509 KGFPNDILVG
-519 INGSTHWD
+519 VGGSTHTD
-527 IVERIEGDAEEGEN
+527 IAATIDNDAEDGEN
-541 TYRVSQELLDA
+541 TYNVSQGLLDA
-552 VKSREVKLAITS
+552 IKKREVRPLFTL
-564 YYEFYGRYWSDDGEG
+564 YYEFYGRYWSGDAEG
-579 GHIISLWGYDKND
+579 GNIISLWDYDENN
-592 YHKAY
+592 YSKAY
-597 SDIVRAVGKMQ
+597 SYIVRAVRKMQ
-608 DEGIEIDFS
+608 DEGIEIDLN

-624 RRNSPSFRYPVS
+624 KRNFTSFRYPAS
-636 WLGDG
+636 WLRNGL
-641 MAEIY
+641 AEIF
-646 VPRARQIKKENGYYI
+646 VPSAREITKRNGFYI
-661 IFLDNGRALKVDKRG
+661 IFLNNGRALKVDRNG
-676 NVVGN
+676 DVVGEPS
-681 VMPSYINEN
+681 PSYVNEN
-690 TIYAPKVDES
+690 IDES

-718 PKFWKD
+718 PKFWKND
-724 DKLDSR
+724 RLDSR
-730 IRIKLLDI
+730 IRMKLLDI
-738 ADDFIEFLGVDWVK
+738 ADDFINFLGVDWVK

-759 GSLANYNWNKKYS
+759 GSLANYNWNQKYS
-772 DIDLHILIDYSKVDK
+772 DIDLHIIMDYSKVDE

-808 DLRIFGFPVEVYVQ
+808 DLKIFGFPVEVYVQ
-822 DVNKEHTSSG
+822 DINKKHTSSG
-832 VYSLEKNEWVIEPER
+832 VYSLDKDKWLTEPER

-869 KIDKLVDD
+869 RIDKLVDD
-877 SKNTNGDEYKM
+877 SKNTNGDDYKM
-888 RKVYEGAQKLF
+888 RKVYEGAQQLF

-909 LSDANNEINE
+909 LSDANNEISE

-934 KLDKVINK
+934 KLDKMINK

>member
-1 MRRIYIT
+1 MRTIYIT

-19 NEGAFNKVVENKVPS
+19 NEGAFSKVVENKVPS

-57 EEEMLCENQN
+57 EEEMLCENQS
-67 DKLANDYVKNNIGIE
+67 DKLANDYVKNTIGVKN
-82 DFQEIRDYIFQIC
+82 FQDIRNYIFQVC

-119 KLRGRH
+119 KLRGKH

-153 DLWEEYYNTEDSVNN
+153 DLREKYFNAEDTIKN
-168 VDSVEKIRKTPT
+168 VPEVERIRKTPT
-180 GYVIKHIESYEE
+180 GYIIKHIESYEE
-192 SSNSG
+192 SYNSG
-197 PEDWCITYEEEYYY
+197 PQDWCITYEEEYYY
-211 TVVNAGDCIYIVENP
+211 SLVEAGDCIYIVENP
-226 EMMKSIDRKSKEFE
+226 ELMNSVNMNSKEFKMANNKMVE
-240 YACRMMGDPTLY
+240 PTLY

-277 PNGLYVYSRWNI
+277 PNGTYVYSRWNI
-289 PDELDGQFLNREE
+289 PDDLDGHFLNREE
-302 LEEIVGMPFNE
+302 LEEVIGMPFNE
-313 AFPYIKPDEV
+313 AFPYVKPMEL
-323 DDEIKQDYCLR
+323 DDEIEQKYALR
-334 ESIENKDNEFK
+334 ESVEDMSETPT
-345 IEGVT
+345 IEGLT
-350 EETTFSNAFKPI
+350 KDADSFKDAFKQI
-362 ANFMK
+362 ADFMK
-367 NEGLNVYPF
+367 SEGLNVYPF
-376 PDIEL
+376 PSIEL
-381 NWDEQDGLFIKTGYY
+381 KWDEQDGLFIKTGYY
-396 LPGEKKVVLFC
+396 LPSEKKVVLFC

-437 SSEDDVKDNEKL
+437 TSEDDVKDNEKL

-469 HVSKNSDDTLNESV
+469 YERNNKNSLLNENI
-483 LKESPDS
+483 LRESPDS
-490 IENPILGYDDDNAY
+490 IENSSLSYYNSNSY
-504 PFIAV
+504 PFIAI
-509 KGFPKDILVG
+509 KGFPNDILVG
-519 INGSTHWD
+519 VGGSTHTD
-527 IVERIEGDAEEGEN
+527 IAATIDNDAEDGEN
-541 TYRVSQELLDA
+541 TYNVSQGLLDA
-552 VKSREVKLAITS
+552 IKKREVRPLFTL
-564 YYEFYGRYWSDDGEG
+564 YYEFYGRYWSGDAEG
-579 GHIISLWGYDKND
+579 GNIISLWDYDENN
-592 YHKAY
+592 YSKAY
-597 SDIVRAVGKMQ
+597 SYIVRAVRKMQ
-608 DEGIEIDFS
+608 DEGIEIDLN

-624 RRNSPSFRYPVS
+624 KRNFTSFRYPAS
-636 WLGDG
+636 WLRNGL
-641 MAEIY
+641 AEIF
-646 VPRARQIKKENGYYI
+646 VPSAREITKRNGFYI
-661 IFLDNGRALKVDKRG
+661 IFLNNGRALKVDRNG
-676 NVVGN
+676 DVVGEPS
-681 VMPSYINEN
+681 PSYVNEN
-690 TIYAPKVDES
+690 IDES

-718 PKFWKD
+718 PKFWKND
-724 DKLDSR
+724 RLDSR
-730 IRIKLLDI
+730 IRMKLLDI
-738 ADDFIEFLGVDWVK
+738 ADDFINFLGVDWVK

-759 GSLANYNWNKKYS
+759 GSLANYNWNQKYS
-772 DIDLHILIDYSKVDK
+772 DIDLHIIMDYSKVDE

-808 DLRIFGFPVEVYVQ
+808 DLKIFGFPVEVYVQ
-822 DVNKEHTSSG
+822 DINKKHTSSG
-832 VYSLEKNEWVIEPER
+832 VYSLDKDKWLTEPER

-869 KIDKLVDD
+869 RIDKLVDD
-877 SKNTNGDEYKM
+877 SKNTNGDDYKM
-888 RKVYEGAQKLF
+888 RKVYEGAQQLF

-909 LSDANNEINE
+909 LSDANNEISE

-934 KLDKVINK
+934 KLDKMINK